1 MLPDNTQAT
10 LEWRDALTATL
21 NESLE
26 LMAFCCAMPAGPD
39 APCPEEP
46 MLLAMSFRGPFAGR
60 VEIVVGRPFGRH
72 LAASMLALGADDP
85 EIADRGDDC
94 LRELLNVV
102 VGALMPRITA
112 DPNDVFDLTLP
123 LNCDFVTEGWRSFA
137 KDASTVVLDAD
148 GFTVAAR
155 VIGV

>member
-1 MLPDNTQAT
+1 MQPETIDTTA
-10 LEWRDALTATL
+10 WRDALTATL

-39 APCPEEP
+39 APCPEDA

-60 VEIVVGRPFGRH
+60 VEVVVGRPFGRH

-85 EIADRGDDC
+85 EICERGDDC

-102 VGALMPRITA
+102 VGALMPRIAA
-112 DPNDVFDLTLP
+112 DPGDVFDLTLP
-123 LNCDFVTEGWRSFA
+123 LNCEFATEMWRSFTRTA
-137 KDASTVVLDAD
+137 ETVILDAD

-155 VIGV
+155 VVEA